1 MYSAGQSTNNIP
13 VEVIPTKTTLVE
25 SYETEIPLSTLDS
38 GAQTTESSY
47 FLGEEYRSTKR
58 RLIKKKQSYE
68 GTLPGMFKF
77 NDFSKTWK
85 GLMAWGQKYAIAT
98 KDFLKLLFRSD
109 AWGVA
114 HHKEMYTQHE
124 QLSQTFEGN
133 QKALELKDKDNA
145 IKSCQ
150 IEVEADDLEKIKN
163 LKEKVNH

>member
-1 MYSAGQSTNNIP
+1 
-13 VEVIPTKTTLVE
+13 
-25 SYETEIPLSTLDS
+25 
-38 GAQTTESSY
+38 
-47 FLGEEYRSTKR
+47 
-58 RLIKKKQSYE
+58 
-68 GTLPGMFKF
+68 
-77 NDFSKTWK
+77 
-85 GLMAWGQKYAIAT
+85 MAWGQKYAIAT

-133 QKALELKDKDNA
+133 QKALELKDKDKDNA

-150 IEVEADDLEKIKN
+150 IEVEDDDLEKIKN